1 MIFSALG
8 VECHWKKKGGKINS
22 ASGFLGIYRVYQIF
36 ISSCDS
42 FMCFVREEIVSVSLS
57 FSQLLMI
64 FVLTVDL
71 PPGIHF
77 IGSAVY
83 WRGSK

>member
-1 MIFSALG
+1 MSL
-8 VECHWKKKGGKINS
+8 KKNGKINS

-36 ISSCDS
+36 ISSRDS
-42 FMCFVREEIVSVSLS
+42 FMVVREEILSISLS

-71 PPGIHF
+71 PSIHF
-77 IGSAVY
+77 IGSTVY
-83 WRGSK
+83 WRGLK